1 MKNRNLNSRRAFLKS
16 SGILFGST
24 LPLLFMQP
32 IVTFFQNYAS
42 NTIDYKTRQTA
53 KLFHENKKFVRRL
66 AKSYNGQGLSHLQ
79 LVILGNQGLMKAA
92 VHYDNTRGYPFI
104 SYAVWWIRQAM
115 LQGMSENKYLI
126 KVF

>member
-1 MKNRNLNSRRAFLKS
+1 MD
-16 SGILFGST
+16 
-24 LPLLFMQP
+24 
-32 IVTFFQNYAS
+32 
-42 NTIDYKTRQTA
+42 DYKTKQTA
-53 KLFHENKKFVRRL
+53 RLIRDNQKFVKRI
-66 AKSYNGQGLSHLQ
+66 AESYKGHGLSHLQ